1 MRRCGPPSARSS
13 AREPD
18 RLRILVGAVGRLK
31 DGPERAL
38 VARYRERFGPVG
50 RGIGLPTLD
59 IAEIDE
65 GRGRRAE
72 ERKRDESARLLAL
85 VPEGYRTVALQP
97 AARLGTTEQLAA
109 EIGAGRD
116 GGVPGWAFLI
126 GGPDGL
132 DESLLAQVPGRLSFG
147 AMTLPHQL
155 VRVLVAEQ
163 LYRVATLLAGHP
175 YHRG

>member
-1 MRRCGPPSARSS
+1 
-13 AREPD
+13 
-18 RLRILVGAVGRLK
+18 V
-31 DGPERAL
+31 L

-50 RGIGLPTLD
+50 RGIGLSALD
-59 IAEIDE
+59 IVEADE
-65 GRGRRAE
+65 GRGRRPE

-85 VPEGYRTVALQP
+85 VPAGYRMVALEP
-97 AARLGTTEQLAA
+97 GSRSGTTEALAA
-109 EIGAGRD
+109 EIGAARD
-116 GGVPGWAFLI
+116 GGVAGYAFLI

-132 DESLLAQVPGRLSFG
+132 DERLLAQVQGRLSFG

-155 VRVLVAEQ
+155 VRVLLAEQ